1 MLQVSNSAVAAL
13 EEARSAQQVPAEHGV
28 RISTQPSLEDPS
40 SVALALGFTDAPA
53 DDDLVTEQGGTR
65 LFVAAE
71 LAEPLAETVLDVED
85 GPEGAELVLRP
96 QAAGA

>member
-1 MLQVSNSAVAAL
+1 MLEVSNAAAAAL

-28 RISTQPSLEDPS
+28 RVSTQPSPEDPS
-40 SVALALGFTDAPA
+40 SVVLALGFTEAPA
-53 DDDLVTEQGGTR
+53 DDDLVTEQDGTQV
-65 LFVAAE
+65 FVAAE

-96 QAAGA
+96 QGATG